1 MGRGSVLGRWPL
13 VGREFELQV
22 FDELVRDPASR
33 GFFIFGPAGVGKSR
47 LGEECL
53 KRAQE
58 SGRRVGRATATVPS
72 ASVPLGAI
80 AHLLPAGIDLRDPVA
95 GFSSVTRIMSRSAS
109 QSSPTVVFIDDLHLL
124 DATSAV
130 LLRQLMDTDSI
141 FLIASVRSG
150 EPPGTAVAALSCGDA
165 VHHVDLTPLDRPEV
179 ETLLERVLGGPVGSN
194 TVSQLFTAS
203 GGNALYLRELVVG
216 MTANGDLVSD
226 GELWEVVPGRLSG
239 TRRLRDLI
247 IRCRLSAAPPES
259 RRVLDLLALCE
270 PLSMARLATEASSHT
285 LNRLEEAGLIVTSRD
300 GRRTA
305 VRLAHPLYGEV
316 LRADMT
322 AVRHRET
329 LLGHIAAL
337 DDSGARRRE
346 DAIHLATYQLA
357 ATGTADPALLV
368 QAASLATHTRQY
380 SCALSLLQAV
390 PEELYDVQVRLLL
403 GKTLYEV
410 GEFERAEAVLAEAEA
425 LARGEHE
432 VLPVVCQR
440 VQNLSWGLGTTYRN
454 LLDVIAGARRRVG
467 SPTGHQVLTVA
478 EAAGS
483 FAVGEWERSLA
494 LLESLPLEEG
504 HQPDVMTWLVA
515 VTTRSIN
522 LAFLG
527 RGEEAV
533 DWARRAVAVSA
544 AVDAETYS
552 MTTHESSHQSVLV
565 LALAESGDLVQARSV
580 GRRAH
585 EAVAQGLMSVEH
597 KLLAFQLGRA
607 AWLAGHPA
615 QARRWYA
622 EVVRASR
629 PHTAVLLPMALAGLA
644 AAAAVQGDIE
654 AAEAA
659 LAEHGGLTCAVRFP
673 EESLGEAW
681 LHAARG
687 ELSRARAVLVA
698 AAQDARSRGHVAFEA
713 ILLTDIVRL
722 GGADEVAERLAE
734 IGEACGSR
742 FHRARAQLAA
752 AWSMQSPDLL
762 LSASEEMEAIGA
774 DLLAAEAAGTAAT
787 ILKRTGHS
795 RRAQAAALRAQTLA
809 ARCEEARTPALTT
822 GQTTSA
828 LTGREREIALLAS
841 AGISSRD
848 IAAKLSISVRTVDNH
863 LRHVYMKLGITTRR
877 ELSARLYS

>member
-1 MGRGSVLGRWPL
+1 MGRG
-13 VGREFELQV
+13 FQLQV
-22 FDELVRDPASR
+22 FDELLRDPASK

-58 SGRRVGRATATVPS
+58 SGRRVGRATATVAS
-72 ASVPLGAI
+72 ASVPLGAV
-80 AHLLPAGIDLRDPVA
+80 AHLLPAGVDLRDPVS
-95 GFSSVTRIMSRSAS
+95 GFSAVTRIMSRSAS
-109 QSSPTVVFIDDLHLL
+109 RSSPMVVFIDDLHLL

-130 LLRQLMDTDSI
+130 LLRQLMDTDAI

-150 EPPGTAVAALSCGDA
+150 EPPSTAVAALTGGDA
-165 VHHVDLTPLDRPEV
+165 VHDVDLAPLDRPEV

-194 TVSQLFTAS
+194 TVSQLFTVS
-203 GGNALYLRELVVG
+203 GGNVLYLRELVMG
-216 MTANGDLVSD
+216 MTADGSLDSD
-226 GELWEVVPGRLSG
+226 GELWETAPGRVSG

-247 IRCRLSAAPPES
+247 IRRRLSAAPPAS

-270 PLSMARLATEASSHT
+270 PLSMARLAREVSPHT
-285 LNRLEEAGLIVTSRD
+285 LHRLEEQGLIVVSRD

-316 LRADMT
+316 LRDDMT

-337 DDSGARRRE
+337 NDSGARRRE

-380 SCALSLLQAV
+380 ACALSLLRAV
-390 PEELYDVQVRLLL
+390 PEERHDLQVRLLL
-403 GKTLYEV
+403 GKTLYEA
-410 GEFERAEAVLAEAEA
+410 GEFEEAEAVLAEADA
-425 LARGEHE
+425 LARGEQE
-432 VLPVVCQR
+432 VLAVVSQR

-454 LLDVIAGARRRVG
+454 LLDVIAEARRRLV
-467 SPTGHQVLTVA
+467 SPPAHHVLAVA

-483 FAVGEWERSLA
+483 FAVGELERSLA
-494 LLESLPLEEG
+494 LLEPLPLERG
-504 HQPDVMTWLVA
+504 DRPDVMTWLVA

-533 DWARRAVAVSA
+533 DWARRAVAVGA
-544 AVDAETYS
+544 AVDAEAYS
-552 MTTHESSHQSVLV
+552 LTTHEAAQQSVLV

-585 EAVAQGLMSVEH
+585 EAIAQGLVSVEH
-597 KLLAFQLGRA
+597 KLLAFHLGRV

-644 AAAAVQGDIE
+644 AAAAVQGDVE

-659 LAEHGGLTCAVRFP
+659 LAEHGRLACAVRFP
-673 EESLGEAW
+673 EEYLGEAW

-687 ELSRARAVLVA
+687 ELSRARAVLAA
-698 AAQDARSRGHVAFEA
+698 AAQDARSRGHVAFES

-722 GGADEVAERLAE
+722 GGAGEVAERLAE
-734 IGEACGSR
+734 IGEASGGR
-742 FHRARAQLAA
+742 FHRARARLAA
-752 AWSMQSPDLL
+752 AWSTQSPDLL

-774 DLLAAEAAGTAAT
+774 DLLAAEAAGTAAA

-795 RRAQAAALRAQTLA
+795 RRSQAAAVRAQALS

-822 GQTTSA
+822 GRTTA
-828 LTGREREIALLAS
+828 ELTTREREIALLAS
-841 AGISSRD
+841 AGISSKD
-848 IAAKLSISVRTVDNH
+848 IAAKLSISARTVDNH

-877 ELSARLYS
+877 ELSARLYD